1 MHPITFIV
9 LFAALLYPPFA
20 QADWLDSTLGQP
32 VHEASHHVTL
42 SLNEGIATYKVQRTF
57 ANTGEIP
64 DEAVMLVNL
73 PEGAAASGL
82 RIRAGKVWYEG
93 ELLKR
98 DVAARRYEEL
108 TGMGVADL
116 RDPALLAWSSTDTL
130 ELHVFPVPAMGT
142 ATLEYTL
149 VAPAKWDDGE
159 WLIDYAPSDDAENL
173 APITLSVE
181 CEKCSVEVEGRLVG
195 AFGPTA
201 LGHGPEAE
209 RQIRITP
216 PNELAMYFGTTRF
229 AALSATH
236 AYHQVAVP
244 KRLSDSPV
252 APKVVFLV
260 DASYSV
266 GARGIQTQIEW
277 ILSIASHMPDGL
289 FKLVEVG
296 REIYDVTQTYYS
308 LPELQELLATW
319 TADLTNGSNL
329 DLGLEYAR
337 FALKDESPAY
347 IFAFTDDYLKRA
359 INTEKLPVKSEITT
373 QILLIGESWGRQDE
387 HRLAQV
393 SKATGGILVG
403 MGSVADAETYA
414 EHLVRPIMLEDVNI
428 EDIPMETNI
437 LMEGES
443 HRFFGRLDTP
453 VTGILSAK
461 LWHDEVKLSPRRH
474 VDLDRATAGWMFSH
488 DEYHHL
494 SEKEQIRLAFAAG
507 VVSPHTSYLAIEPGV
522 RPSKQGID
530 RGMGMG
536 GFGASGVGYGS
547 SGLAIGRSSTHERP
561 DFFSKIVGSCAAAFP
576 GENGKIEVHTT
587 IHEIVDVIVQSPE
600 NQYTQCVSEDVWATR
615 LPTSAVE
622 TYAVYRL

>member
-9 LFAALLYPPFA
+9 LFAALLYSPFA

-42 SLNEGIATYKVQRTF
+42 SLNEGVATYKVQRTF
-57 ANTGEIP
+57 ANAGEIP
-64 DEAVMLVNL
+64 DEAVILVNL
-73 PEGAAASGL
+73 PEGAVASGL
-82 RIRAGKVWYEG
+82 RIRAGQTWHEG
-93 ELLKR
+93 ELLGR
-98 DVAARRYEEL
+98 EVAAQRYEEL

-116 RDPALLAWSSTDTL
+116 RDPALLAWSSYDSL
-130 ELHVFPVPAMGT
+130 ELRVFPVPANGT

-149 VAPAKWDDGE
+149 IAPAKWELGG
-159 WLIDYAPSDDAENL
+159 WLLDYVAMDDAENL
-173 APITLSVE
+173 ATPTLSVE
-181 CEKCSVEVEGRLVG
+181 CEQCSVDVGGRLVG
-195 AFGPTA
+195 PFNAFV
-201 LGHGPEAE
+201 LGSQEQAST
-209 RQIRITP
+209 IRITP
-216 PNELAMYFGTTRF
+216 RNELAMYFGTTRF
-229 AALSATH
+229 AGLSATH
-236 AYHQVAVP
+236 AYHQVTVP
-244 KRLSDSPV
+244 KRLSESPI

-266 GARGIQTQIEW
+266 GARGLRTQLDW
-277 ILSIASHMPDGL
+277 IVNIASHMPDGL

-296 REIYDVTQTYYS
+296 REIRDVTRTYYS
-308 LPELQELLATW
+308 LTELNDLLATL
-319 TADLTNGSNL
+319 TIDLRNGSNL

-337 FALKDESPAY
+337 SSLKEESPAY

-359 INTEKLPVKSEITT
+359 IEIEKLSEKSKITT
-373 QILLIGESWGRQDE
+373 QIIVVGDSWGRQDE
-387 HRLAQV
+387 HRLAPI

-403 MGSVADAETYA
+403 MGSTADAEYFA
-414 EHLVRPIMLEDVNI
+414 EHLVRPIMLEDAII
-428 EDIPMETNI
+428 EGIPMETNI
-437 LMEGES
+437 LMEGEP
-443 HRFFGRLDTP
+443 HRFFGQLDEP

-461 LWHDEVKLSPRRH
+461 LWHQEVKISPRRH

-536 GFGASGVGYGS
+536 GLGMSGVGYGS

-576 GENGKIEVHTT
+576 DETGKIEVHTT
-587 IHEIVDVIVQSPE
+587 IDEIVDVIRQSAE
-600 NQYTQCVSEDVWATR
+600 NQYTQCVAERVWAKE
-615 LPTSAVE
+615 LPASAIE